1 MTLIMYQSFWIT
13 VFSIRRAPGDIQLLS
28 SHPLADKR
36 SLHVSIFHCNLFLLS
51 PSFCR
56 LLTMDVSSGYDYQ
69 GRQDAFFIVSCGLAA
84 LAAIAV
90 FLRCIGRFILIRM
103 PGPDDYFLIAAMVGI
118 FGYMVGMFVVK
129 NDHMGFP
136 RSKLTP
142 VNMVNFLK
150 TALAIQ
156 IIYSATLACIKMS
169 ICFTYLRFAVAN
181 KFRYLCIGTIATH
194 AIFFLICF
202 IILLFQCQPMENVW
216 DVTGTVQ
223 GTCINNSAFF
233 YAAPGFHILTDIWI
247 LLLPM
252 HTLKNIRRPNR
263 EKAALFAIFG
273 VGAFAVAA
281 SCIRLHTILL
291 YNLSDDKFRDALPVN
306 LWTMIETT
314 VAVICASVPGL
325 KPIFSRWRR
334 HGGRE
339 TNSQNMGASKLPEL
353 LRRREERKQQHTDVT
368 LDGLPGE
375 EMRPTPAAEVS
386 VMQPRGAVPAATL
399 GGDGGGGWDGGDGSG
414 PSAVRYSGIS
424 NAGSH
429 LTSPSLHQGRYSSQ
443 ECIMREP
450 APVDRAEA
458 GDPPSWPLGP
468 ANNV

>member
-1 MTLIMYQSFWIT
+1 
-13 VFSIRRAPGDIQLLS
+13 
-28 SHPLADKR
+28 
-36 SLHVSIFHCNLFLLS
+36 
-51 PSFCR
+51 
-56 LLTMDVSSGYDYQ
+56 MDVSSGYDYQ

-84 LAAIAV
+84 LAGERHTTFSPSGYVHRGLPPMHRPIHPNQNAWT
-90 FLRCIGRFILIRM
+90 GRLFS
-103 PGPDDYFLIAAMVGI
+103 
-118 FGYMVGMFVVK
+118 
-129 NDHMGFP
+129 H
-136 RSKLTP
+136 RSYGGDIWLYGR
-142 VNMVNFLK
+142 N
-150 TALAIQ
+150 
-156 IIYSATLACIKMS
+156 
-169 ICFTYLRFAVAN
+169 
-181 KFRYLCIGTIATH
+181 
-194 AIFFLICF
+194 
-202 IILLFQCQPMENVW
+202 CQPMEKIW